1 MCLAHLET
9 FYTHPVWLAPRS
21 VADEKY
27 EAMHVPTGFFSGYFL
42 FNALFAIGFNFS
54 ILRMGEDG
62 SMAAYC
68 IFASV
73 LAF

>member
-1 MCLAHLET
+1 MKNVKQCMCQRA
-9 FYTHPVWLAPRS
+9 
-21 VADEKY
+21 
-27 EAMHVPTGFFSGYFL
+27 FFGYFL
-42 FNALFAIGFNFS
+42 FNALFAIGFNFP
-54 ILRMGEDG
+54 ILRMGEDD

>member
-1 MCLAHLET
+1 MKSVKQCMCQR
-9 FYTHPVWLAPRS
+9 V
-21 VADEKY
+21 
-27 EAMHVPTGFFSGYFL
+27 FSGYFL